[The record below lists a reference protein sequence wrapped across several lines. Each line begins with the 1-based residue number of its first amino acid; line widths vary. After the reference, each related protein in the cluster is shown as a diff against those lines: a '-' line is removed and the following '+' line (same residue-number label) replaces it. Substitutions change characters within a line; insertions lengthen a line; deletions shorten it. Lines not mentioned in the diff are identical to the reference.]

1 MIEHAIVLKRIP
13 RNLYIRLQVILIYS
27 VVIAVYLG
35 TSAYHWQNEQ
45 YLRSEVP

>member
-1 MIEHAIVLKRIP
+1 MIEHAIVLKRLP

-35 TSAYHWQNEQ
+35 TSAYHWQNE
-45 YLRSEVP
+45 